1 MFEELLTGGLGLIG
15 SLINGAAQRKRQ
27 AQMMAHLREVEAWQ
41 RSNLAS
47 GIGAIQGAKQ
57 AYMADPN
64 RAKVASEWQKL
75 MENPSSLTDAAV
87 SSTKQN
93 ALSSSAANYAEGSR
107 RLKQNAQKAGLGGS
121 GYLATLDSGL
131 FQQASRD
138 ENNLAANIDTQA
150 AKTRFDDKSKV
161 LSGYQNWTDQDL
173 STQYGFSKDIASLLG
188 GIQYGNSLAMT
199 G

>member
-150 AKTRFDDKSKV
+150 AKTRFDDKNKV